1 MHAIIWQ
8 KAIPTYQNHVHFIVT
23 PILVFQL
30 DLSSF
35 VCDQNFFSSML
46 RYKNSMS
53 ILAFQKYLALVFFWI
68 YIHAF
73 IYVLFY
79 LVVFTNQAYS
89 DQIKFSI
96 YHSS

>member
-8 KAIPTYQNHVHFIVT
+8 EAIPTFQKHVHFIVT

-30 DLSSF
+30 FLSSF

-53 ILAFQKYLALVFFWI
+53 ILAYQKYQALVSPTTILLDI
-68 YIHAF
+68 YISKEC
-73 IYVLFY
+73 VEG
-79 LVVFTNQAYS
+79 
-89 DQIKFSI
+89 
-96 YHSS
+96 